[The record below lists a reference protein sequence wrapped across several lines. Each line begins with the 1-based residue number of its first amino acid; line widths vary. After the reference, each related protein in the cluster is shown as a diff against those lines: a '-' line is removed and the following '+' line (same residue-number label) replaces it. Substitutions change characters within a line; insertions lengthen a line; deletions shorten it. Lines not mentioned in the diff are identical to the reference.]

1 MHVGGISMP
10 QHPIAFDWYSSCYSI
25 LQILQ
30 KIFYSVKMSKVKM
43 TLKWYIRPRHA
54 EQTECYEGNDHRV
67 TVVDSC
73 FFLSSR
79 NLSPMAHWNEDTKN
93 LKIKVNL

>member
-1 MHVGGISMP
+1 MI
-10 QHPIAFDWYSSCYSI
+10 SSCYSI

-30 KIFYSVKMSKVKM
+30 KIFYSVKMSRVKM
-43 TLKWYIRPRHA
+43 TLKWYMRPRHA
-54 EQTECYEGNDHRV
+54 EQTECNDHRV

-79 NLSPMAHWNEDTKN
+79 NLSLMAHWNEDPTN
-93 LKIKVNL
+93 LKIKFNL

>member
-1 MHVGGISMP
+1 MI
-10 QHPIAFDWYSSCYSI
+10 SSCYSI

-30 KIFYSVKMSKVKM
+30 MISYSAKMYRVKMS
-43 TLKWYIRPRHA
+43 LKWYMRPRHA
-54 EQTECYEGNDHRV
+54 EQTERYDKV

-73 FFLSSR
+73 FFFLSSR
-79 NLSPMAHWNEDTKN
+79 NLSLMAHWNEDTKN